1 MNNRA
6 NPRRRRASQI
16 RPRPPQPMRKQP
28 ARRWLKQLVALV
40 ITAGAVAGAITAVK
54 ALWPSDPEDSAEVS
68 VQVLPQVLLTDYQQR
83 LDSMRP
89 HGFRR
94 PMAQPTDAPT
104 EDHPE
109 PTDSQSTVRPT
120 DQPTCAPEQGCEPTT
135 ESSGGVDEPTEPPPL
150 TSTPTPGANRES
162 GEEGFVQPS
171 SGNPI
176 DVDDAA
182 DLVAVGLRACV
193 PAHEREGCKHALY
206 ALTASA
212 SVDEDGNEVPP
223 EVAAEQVVKLLTD
236 SRVSEEKEPIGA
248 LVTASVVL
256 SGLRGRTAQL
266 TWSMWPAGGGDRL
279 NEGWFDSHLAYRL
292 RPDTDHDTAT
302 VDLWVPLP
310 TTAGPYVIDVDLHV
324 DGIRV
329 ANTRSTQFE

>member
-1 MNNRA
+1 
-6 NPRRRRASQI
+6 
-16 RPRPPQPMRKQP
+16 
-28 ARRWLKQLVALV
+28 
-40 ITAGAVAGAITAVK
+40 
-54 ALWPSDPEDSAEVS
+54 
-68 VQVLPQVLLTDYQQR
+68 VLPQVLLTDYQQR

-94 PMAQPTDAPT
+94 PMAQPTDTPT

-109 PTDSQSTVRPT
+109 PTDSQSTVQPT

-135 ESSGGVDEPTEPPPL
+135 ESSGGVDEPTEPSPL
-150 TSTPTPGANRES
+150 TSAPVSGANRES
-162 GEEGFVQPS
+162 GEEGFVRPS
-171 SGNPI
+171 SGIPL

-182 DLVAVGLRACV
+182 DLVVVDIPACV
-193 PAHEREGCKHALY
+193 PTSERVGCKHAVY

-212 SVDEDGNEVPP
+212 SVDKDGNEVPP
-223 EVAAEQVVKLLTD
+223 EVAAEQVVRLLTD

-266 TWSMWPAGGGDRL
+266 TWSMWPAGGGNRL

-292 RPDTDHDTAT
+292 RPDTDRDTAT

-324 DGIRV
+324 DGVRM